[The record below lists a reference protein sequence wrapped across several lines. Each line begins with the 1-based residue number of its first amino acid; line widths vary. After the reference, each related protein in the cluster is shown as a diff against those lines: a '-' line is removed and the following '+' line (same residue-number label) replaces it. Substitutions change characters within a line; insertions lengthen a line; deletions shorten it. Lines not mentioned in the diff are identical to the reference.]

1 MVTKYEHVNPSE
13 THLFVTNAPLGTGI
27 NIVVIYSH
35 TIKTLEELG
44 IGLDR
49 GDTWNWNGMEL
60 EWNWNGMELELD
72 WTYFVP
78 DRTYCVWWT
87 NYVRIERTAYGGYTA
102 YRGRTAYWED
112 IGQISTSYAE

>member
-60 EWNWNGMELELD
+60 EWNWNGMELE
-72 WTYFVP
+72 WNWNWIG
-78 DRTYCVWWT
+78 RTSYP
-87 NYVRIERTAYGGYTA
+87 IGHTAYGG
-102 YRGRTAYWED
+102 RTTFE
-112 IGQISTSYAE
+112 